1 MASGAVSDLSDAT
14 QADSRGADD
23 RDPPGARPL
32 NPFDVMSL
40 AEESPPGD
48 ATSASVGVAE
58 QPRAGSGY
66 QAWPGVSPAFGPNPE
81 APGVAVASLALDPA
95 EWDWWRHQHLRLR
108 RRANLALALAVVT
121 LAASVLL
128 LYTQPGLGP
137 LAGSAPWLE
146 TDTGLGAGP
155 GAGPEGRP
163 GAVPGAAL
171 NSAPRLVPATPPGPS
186 DSPFDPR
193 YPDPHQVLAAPT
205 AGTEAAVGKP
215 PDPPPSLRQSELEM
229 QVLRLESRLAVL
241 EEHQLAIDRA
251 LAQVR
256 GAALEASPAADLASP
271 APPPE

>member
-1 MASGAVSDLSDAT
+1 MAPGAVSDLSDAT
-14 QADSRGADD
+14 QADSCGDDD
-23 RDPPGARPL
+23 RDPPGARPR

-40 AEESPPGD
+40 AEETPPAD

-58 QPRAGSGY
+58 QPYAGSGY
-66 QAWPGVSPAFGPNPE
+66 HAGPGVSPAFGPNPE
-81 APGVAVASLALDPA
+81 APGVAVASLALDPV
-95 EWDWWRHQHLRLR
+95 ERDWWRHQHLRLR
-108 RRANLALALAVVT
+108 RRANLALTMAVVT
-121 LAASVLL
+121 LAALVLL

-137 LAGSAPWLE
+137 LVGSAPWLE
-146 TDTGLGAGP
+146 IDTGLGAGP

-171 NSAPRLVPATPPGPS
+171 NSAPRPVAATPPGSP

-193 YPDPHQVLAAPT
+193 YPDPRQELAVPT
-205 AGTEAAVGKP
+205 PGTEVAVGKP
-215 PDPPPSLRQSELEM
+215 RDPPPSLRQSELEM

-256 GAALEASPAADLASP
+256 GAALEASSADVAAPAAP
-271 APPPE
+271 AE